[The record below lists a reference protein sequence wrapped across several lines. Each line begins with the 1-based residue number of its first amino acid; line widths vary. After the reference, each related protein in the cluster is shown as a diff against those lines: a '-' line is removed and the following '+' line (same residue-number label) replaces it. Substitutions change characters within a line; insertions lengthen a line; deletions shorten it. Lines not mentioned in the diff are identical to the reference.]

1 MKFMPHEYQTYAVE
15 YIKSHPVT
23 ALFLDMGLGKTVTT
37 LTAIRDL
44 MYDTFEVQRVLV
56 VAPLRV
62 ARDTWPDEIKKW
74 DHLKCLTC
82 SVVVGSVPERRR
94 ALQQDAD
101 IYIVNRE
108 NLAWLYENSRL
119 DFDMVVLD
127 ELSSFK
133 NHQSKRFRAMKA
145 LRPRVKRIVGL
156 TGTPS
161 GNGLMDLWAE
171 FRILDMGKRLGRYIS
186 QYRNLYFQPDKRN
199 GMVVYS
205 YKPMPGAEEA
215 IYHQIADITV
225 SMKATDY
232 LKMPKLVS
240 VAKEV
245 SLSKKEKER
254 YDELK
259 KSLVLELPGCEI
271 TAANAA
277 SLTLK
282 LSQMA
287 NGAIYTDDKDVVTI
301 HDRKLD
307 ALEDLVESANGKPV
321 LVAYWF
327 KHDKDRIQQ
336 RMEARELKEP
346 QDFADWNAGKI
357 PVALIHPASAGHG
370 LNLQQG
376 GSILVWF
383 GLTWSLELYQQT
395 NARLW
400 RQGQADKTVIIQ
412 HIVAKDTIDER
423 ILKVLEHKDGT
434 QAALIEAVKADLGM
448 TETENGGYTMKQD
461 LEGEEKRMKAK
472 AYLEQARNINIQID
486 SKLEQVSALR
496 QLAIK
501 ASSTLSPVP
510 PSGTPNPHRL
520 EETIAR
526 MMDMEQ
532 EVDEA
537 IDGLVELKAD
547 ITKAISRVPDA
558 RERVVL
564 ELRYLA
570 FKDWASIADALGLH
584 IRQVYRLHDEAL
596 KHIEIPGECH

>member
-1 MKFMPHEYQTYAVE
+1 MPHDYQKYAIE
-15 YIKSHPVT
+15 YIKSHPIT

-44 MYDTFEVQRVLV
+44 MYDAFEVKRVLV

-62 ARDTWPDEIKKW
+62 ARDTWPDELRKW
-74 DHLKCLTC
+74 NHLKELTC
-82 SVVVGSVPERRR
+82 SVVVGTVAERRR

-145 LRPRVKRIVGL
+145 MRPKVKRIVGL
-156 TGTPS
+156 TGTPT

-171 FRILDMGKRLGRYIS
+171 FRILDMGERLGRYIS
-186 QYRNLYFQPDKRN
+186 QYRNLYFKPDKRN

-205 YKPMPGAEEA
+205 YKPLPGAEEA
-215 IYHQIADITV
+215 IYHQISDITM

-232 LKMPKLVS
+232 LEMPELVS

-245 SLSKKEKER
+245 RLSETEKKR

-259 KSLVLELPGCEI
+259 KSLVLELPGGEV
-271 TAANAA
+271 TSANAA

-287 NGAIYTDDKDVVTI
+287 NGAIYTDDKNVVNI
-301 HDRKLD
+301 HDRKLE
-307 ALEDLVESANGKPV
+307 ALEDLVESANGKSV

-327 KHDKDRIQQ
+327 KHDKDRIRE

-376 GSILVWF
+376 GSILIWF

-423 ILKVLEHKDGT
+423 ILNVLKHKDGT

-448 TETENGGYTMKQD
+448 TETENGGI
-461 LEGEEKRMKAK
+461 L
-472 AYLEQARNINIQID
+472 
-486 SKLEQVSALR
+486 
-496 QLAIK
+496 
-501 ASSTLSPVP
+501 
-510 PSGTPNPHRL
+510 
-520 EETIAR
+520 
-526 MMDMEQ
+526 
-532 EVDEA
+532 
-537 IDGLVELKAD
+537 
-547 ITKAISRVPDA
+547 
-558 RERVVL
+558 
-564 ELRYLA
+564 
-570 FKDWASIADALGLH
+570 
-584 IRQVYRLHDEAL
+584 
-596 KHIEIPGECH
+596 

>member
-1 MKFMPHEYQTYAVE
+1 MKFLPHDYQKYAIE
-15 YIKSHPVT
+15 YIKSHPIT

-44 MYDTFEVQRVLV
+44 MYDTFEVRRVLV

-62 ARDTWPDEIKKW
+62 ARDTWPEEIRKW
-74 DHLKCLTC
+74 DHLKDLTC
-82 SVVVGSVPERRR
+82 SVVVGTVAERRR
-94 ALQQDAD
+94 ALQKEAD

-108 NLAWLYENSRL
+108 NLAWLYQNSRL

-133 NHQSKRFRAMKA
+133 NAKSKRFKAMKA
-145 LRPRVKRIVGL
+145 MRPEVKRIVGL

-171 FRILDMGKRLGRYIS
+171 FRLLDMGERLGKYIS
-186 QYRNLYFQPDKRN
+186 QYRSLYFKPDKRN
-199 GMVVYS
+199 GMVVFS
-205 YKPMPGAEEA
+205 YKPLPGAEEV

-225 SMKATDY
+225 SMKANDY
-232 LKMPKLVS
+232 LEMPELVS

-245 SLSKKEKER
+245 TLSEKEKKR

-259 KSLVLELPGCEI
+259 KSLVLELPGGEV

-277 SLTLK
+277 SLTMK

-287 NGAIYTDDKDVVTI
+287 NGAIYTDDKNVVGI

-307 ALEDLVESANGKPV
+307 ALEDLVESANGQPV

-327 KHDKDRIQQ
+327 KHDKDRIQK
-336 RMEARELKEP
+336 RMEARELKDP

-376 GSILVWF
+376 GSILIWF

-400 RQGQADKTVIIQ
+400 RQGQQSRTVIIQ
-412 HIVAKDTIDER
+412 HLVAKGTIDER

-434 QAALIEAVKADLGM
+434 QAALINAVKADLGM
-448 TETENGGYTMKQD
+448 TEPGNGGI
-461 LEGEEKRMKAK
+461 L
-472 AYLEQARNINIQID
+472 
-486 SKLEQVSALR
+486 
-496 QLAIK
+496 
-501 ASSTLSPVP
+501 
-510 PSGTPNPHRL
+510 
-520 EETIAR
+520 
-526 MMDMEQ
+526 
-532 EVDEA
+532 
-537 IDGLVELKAD
+537 
-547 ITKAISRVPDA
+547 
-558 RERVVL
+558 
-564 ELRYLA
+564 
-570 FKDWASIADALGLH
+570 
-584 IRQVYRLHDEAL
+584 
-596 KHIEIPGECH
+596 

>member
-1 MKFMPHEYQTYAVE
+1 MKFVPHDYQKYAID
-15 YIKSHPVT
+15 YIKTHPVT

-44 MYDTFEVQRVLV
+44 MYDSFEIKHVLV

-62 ARDTWPDEIKKW
+62 ARDTWPEEIRKW
-74 DHLKCLTC
+74 DHLKELTF
-82 SVVVGSVPERRR
+82 SVVVGTVAERRR
-94 ALQQDAD
+94 ALQQEAD

-108 NLAWLYENSRL
+108 NLAWLYQNSRL

-133 NHQSKRFRAMKA
+133 NAQSKRFKAMKA
-145 LRPRVKRIVGL
+145 MRPKVKRIVGL

-171 FRILDMGKRLGRYIS
+171 FRLLDMGERLGKYIS
-186 QYRNLYFQPDKRN
+186 QYRNLYFTPDKRN
-199 GMVVYS
+199 GMVVFS
-205 YKPMPGAEEA
+205 YKPLPGAEA
-215 IYHQIADITV
+215 VIYHQIADITV
-225 SMKATDY
+225 SMKAADY
-232 LKMPKLVS
+232 LKMPELVS

-245 SLSKKEKER
+245 TLSEKERKR

-259 KSLVLELPGCEI
+259 KSLVLELPGGEV

-287 NGAIYTDDKDVVTI
+287 NGAIYTDDKKVVNI

-307 ALEDLVESANGKPV
+307 ALEDLVESANGQPV

-327 KHDKDRIQQ
+327 KHDKDRIQK

-376 GSILVWF
+376 GSILIWF
-383 GLTWSLELYQQT
+383 GLTWSLELYKQT

-400 RQGQADKTVIIQ
+400 RQGQQSCTVIIQ
-412 HIVAKDTIDER
+412 HIVAKGTIDER

-434 QAALIEAVKADLGM
+434 QAALIDAVKADLGM
-448 TETENGGYTMKQD
+448 TEPGNGGI
-461 LEGEEKRMKAK
+461 L
-472 AYLEQARNINIQID
+472 
-486 SKLEQVSALR
+486 
-496 QLAIK
+496 
-501 ASSTLSPVP
+501 
-510 PSGTPNPHRL
+510 
-520 EETIAR
+520 
-526 MMDMEQ
+526 
-532 EVDEA
+532 
-537 IDGLVELKAD
+537 
-547 ITKAISRVPDA
+547 
-558 RERVVL
+558 
-564 ELRYLA
+564 
-570 FKDWASIADALGLH
+570 
-584 IRQVYRLHDEAL
+584 
-596 KHIEIPGECH
+596 

>member
-1 MKFMPHEYQTYAVE
+1 MPHDYQKYAIE
-15 YIKSHPVT
+15 YIKSHPIT

-44 MYDTFEVQRVLV
+44 MYDAFEVKRVLV
-56 VAPLRV
+56 IAPLRV
-62 ARDTWPDEIKKW
+62 ARDTWPDELRKW
-74 DHLKCLTC
+74 DHLKELTC
-82 SVVVGSVPERRR
+82 SVVVGTVAERRR

-108 NLAWLYENSRL
+108 NLAWLYENSHL

-145 LRPRVKRIVGL
+145 MRPKVKRIVGL
-156 TGTPS
+156 TGTPT

-171 FRILDMGKRLGRYIS
+171 FRILDMGERLGRYIS
-186 QYRNLYFQPDKRN
+186 QYRNLYFKPDKRN

-205 YKPMPGAEEA
+205 YKPLPGAEEA

-232 LKMPKLVS
+232 LEMPELVS

-245 SLSKKEKER
+245 RLSETEKKR

-259 KSLVLELPGCEI
+259 KSLVLELPGGEV
-271 TAANAA
+271 TSANAA

-287 NGAIYTDDKDVVTI
+287 NGAIYTDGKDVAAI

-307 ALEDLVESANGKPV
+307 ALDDLVESANGKPV

-327 KHDKDRIQQ
+327 KHDKDRIRE
-336 RMEARELKEP
+336 RMEARELRGP

-376 GSILVWF
+376 GSILIWF

-423 ILKVLEHKDGT
+423 ILNVLKHKNGT

-448 TETENGGYTMKQD
+448 TETENGGI
-461 LEGEEKRMKAK
+461 L
-472 AYLEQARNINIQID
+472 
-486 SKLEQVSALR
+486 
-496 QLAIK
+496 
-501 ASSTLSPVP
+501 
-510 PSGTPNPHRL
+510 
-520 EETIAR
+520 
-526 MMDMEQ
+526 
-532 EVDEA
+532 
-537 IDGLVELKAD
+537 
-547 ITKAISRVPDA
+547 
-558 RERVVL
+558 
-564 ELRYLA
+564 
-570 FKDWASIADALGLH
+570 
-584 IRQVYRLHDEAL
+584 
-596 KHIEIPGECH
+596 